1 MESNNKIKVKFDIPL
16 DYVMGYLRYGHK
28 EGIIELT
35 KEELEELK
43 KNPLDFVDK
52 NDILSDLELVID
64 DYRAEDYGSPV
75 EVNYEVIDGE

>member
-1 MESNNKIKVKFDIPL
+1 MENNKIAVKFDIPL

-28 EGIIELT
+28 EGTIELT

-75 EVNYEVIDGE
+75 KVNYEVIDGE

>member
-1 MESNNKIKVKFDIPL
+1 MENDKFAVKFDIPL

>member
-1 MESNNKIKVKFDIPL
+1 MENDKFMVKFDIPL

-28 EGIIELT
+28 EGIIKLT

-43 KNPLDFVDK
+43 KNPLDFIDK